1 MDLKNAAVRKKS
13 ENPESVRAYP
23 MSVNNPQFNRKG
35 TDASA
40 NDAMVTSE
48 QFFAQLRGALIDRL
62 PDGPERFNTLARL
75 DALEE
80 AKGYTFLR
88 YYSSFIAG
96 AANHMNVVCP
106 FIPGLTSILVRV

>member
-1 MDLKNAAVRKKS
+1 VDSKSAAARKKS
-13 ENPESVRAYP
+13 EHPESVRTYP
-23 MSVNNPQFNRKG
+23 MSVNNPQFNREG

-40 NDAMVTSE
+40 NDAMVTGE
-48 QFFAQLRGALIDRL
+48 QFFAQLRGALINML
-62 PDGPERFNTLARL
+62 PDGPEKSNTLGRL
-75 DALEE
+75 DALEK

-96 AANHMNVVCP
+96 AANHMNVVYP